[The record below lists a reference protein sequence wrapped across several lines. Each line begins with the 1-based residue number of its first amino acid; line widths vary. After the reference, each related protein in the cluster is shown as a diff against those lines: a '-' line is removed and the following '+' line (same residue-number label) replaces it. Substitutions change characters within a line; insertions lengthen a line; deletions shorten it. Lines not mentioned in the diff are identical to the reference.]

1 MKAMI
6 VNRIGDVGVV
16 MGIVICYAEFK
27 SVEYSVVFTMAEN
40 STVEGSPI
48 EYIGYMLLVGAIGK
62 SAQIGL
68 HT

>member
-16 MGIVICYAEFK
+16 MGIVICYAEYK
-27 SVEYSVVFTMAEN
+27 SVEYSVVFTMAEG
-40 STVEGSPI
+40 STVEF
-48 EYIGYMLLVGAIGK
+48 IGFMLLVGAIGK

>member
-27 SVEYSVVFTMAEN
+27 SVQFSVVFPMAERSGN
-40 STVEGSPI
+40 IVEF
-48 EYIGYMLLVGAIGK
+48 IGFMLLVGAIGK

>member
-16 MGIVICYAEFK
+16 IGMVISYGKYKTLEYTVIMTMG
-27 SVEYSVVFTMAEN
+27 
-40 STVEGSPI
+40 EGG
-48 EYIGYMLLVGAIGK
+48 EVKWIGYMILVGAIGK

-68 HT
+68 HV

>member
-1 MKAMI
+1 MV

-16 MGIVICYAEFK
+16 MAIIITYAQYK
-27 SVEYSVVFTMAEN
+27 SVEYSVIFTMAEPGE
-40 STVEGSPI
+40 VEM
-48 EYIGYMLLVGAIGK
+48 IGYMILIGAIGK